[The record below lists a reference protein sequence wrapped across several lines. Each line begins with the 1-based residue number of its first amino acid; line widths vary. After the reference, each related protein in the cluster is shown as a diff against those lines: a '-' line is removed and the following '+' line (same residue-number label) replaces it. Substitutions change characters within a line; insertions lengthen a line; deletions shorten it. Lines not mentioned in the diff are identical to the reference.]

1 MVALGLFHPIKSLIN
16 ARKNRV
22 LTIAQAA
29 LPDSQYQAFKKLFL
43 DEMGERGLER
53 DLEVLLNKQNGV
65 ERDGRE

>member
-1 MVALGLFHPIKSLIN
+1 MVAFSLFHPIKSLIN

-29 LPDSQYQAFKKLFL
+29 LPESQYQAFKKLFL

-53 DLEVLLNKQNGV
+53 DLETLLNKQYGM

>member
-1 MVALGLFHPIKSLIN
+1 MVACSLFYPIKSLIN

-53 DLEVLLNKQNGV
+53 DLEALLNKQRGM